1 VFARRPDGDLQFR
14 FVPDCFN
21 AGLECGIL
29 LQTCLVFAMP
39 TQAKPG
45 DCDDKNQHKD
55 GERSPKSALFA
66 DVAHVRFLPLFVFR
80 LHRYAVHFETV
91 PLGLVLEN
99 SIREPH
105 AAPGGRRGT
114 LTNTG
119 QEDDM
124 VRSTQK
130 QKLFN
135 GRDFSWMQFNR
146 RVLEEAEDGAN
157 PLLER
162 VKFLAITGSN
172 LDEYVEIRQA
182 GLMQRIEDGYR
193 EQGYDGLRPDE
204 SLATLTAEIQRFV
217 ADQYRCWNDH
227 LLPTLRKQNVRLLEW
242 NDLNEEQRAFAQSYF
257 QREVDPLLT
266 PIAIDPAHPFPR
278 VLNKALCLALL
289 LRRKRKTSG
298 PLVLGVVTVP
308 RALPRFVRLPAAEGV
323 FDYLLLHELIAQNLG
338 GMYRGYEVVARAG
351 FRVTRNSNLYFEEE
365 EARSLLETI
374 RVELHNRRK
383 GDAVRLEIEADADA
397 EIIERLRVNFELD
410 EDQVFRCDGPLNL
423 SRLMFLYGDVARP
436 DLKFPAFTPR
446 PFQLAR
452 NAHDIYDELRH
463 RDILLHHPYDS
474 YDTVVEFIEN
484 AAIDPAV
491 VTMKQTLYRT
501 SENSPMFQALTDAA
515 ATKETTLVVE
525 LMARFDEASNI
536 RWARSMED
544 AGVQVFHGV
553 VGLKTHCKLA
563 MLVRRDEDGV
573 TRRYCHLGTGNY
585 NPVTARFYTDLSLL
599 TCDPQITERVHM
611 VFNYLTAHAEIND
624 YSPLL
629 VAPLTMAES
638 FLGLIR
644 REMDHAKAGRPA
656 HIVAKMN
663 ALLEPSVIE
672 ALYAASQAG
681 VEIDL
686 IIRGLCILRPGVKG
700 LSENI
705 RVRSIVGRFLEHSRI
720 FHFANG
726 GNDEI
731 YLGSAD
737 WMPRNLFE
745 RCEVVFPVR
754 DAAALARIHDEILP
768 AYLADTTKA
777 RLQQADGTYVR
788 ASKVL
793 KDAPAFSSQDFLMQ
807 LAEGK
812 ADLDAIPK
820 PGTVAVLA
828 AKTARPKAHRPRA
841 AAKKAHAAD

>member
-1 VFARRPDGDLQFR
+1 MAR
-14 FVPDCFN
+14 
-21 AGLECGIL
+21 
-29 LQTCLVFAMP
+29 
-39 TQAKPG
+39 K
-45 DCDDKNQHKD
+45 
-55 GERSPKSALFA
+55 
-66 DVAHVRFLPLFVFR
+66 
-80 LHRYAVHFETV
+80 
-91 PLGLVLEN
+91 
-99 SIREPH
+99 
-105 AAPGGRRGT
+105 
-114 LTNTG
+114 
-119 QEDDM
+119 
-124 VRSTQK
+124 TQK

-135 GRDFSWMQFNR
+135 GRDHSWMQFNR
-146 RVLEEAEDGAN
+146 RVLEEAEDPAN

-172 LDEYVEIRQA
+172 LDEYVEVRQA

-193 EQGYDGLRPDE
+193 EPGYDGLRPDE
-204 SLATLTAEIQRFV
+204 SLAVLTAEIHGFV
-217 ADQYRCWNDH
+217 DAQYRCWNEQ
-227 LLPTLRKQNVRLLEW
+227 LLPELRKQRVRLLEW
-242 NDLNEEQRAFAQSYF
+242 KELDEEARSFAQGYF

-266 PIAIDPAHPFPR
+266 PISIDPAHPFPR

-289 LRRKRKTSG
+289 LRRKRRSSG
-298 PLVLGVVTVP
+298 PQVLGVVTVP
-308 RALPRFVRLPAAEGV
+308 RALPRFVRLPGAEGAY
-323 FDYLLLHELIAQNLG
+323 DYLLLQDLIAHNLS
-338 GMYRGYEVVARAG
+338 GMYRGYEVLCRAA

-383 GDAVRLEIEADADA
+383 GDAVRLEIETGADE
-397 EIIERLRVNFELD
+397 EIVERLRVNFELD
-410 EDQVFRCDGPLNL
+410 EDQVLRGEGPVNL
-423 SRLMFLYGDVARP
+423 SRLMFFYEDVHRP
-436 DLKFPAFTPR
+436 DLKFPHFTPKSFKLSR
-446 PFQLAR
+446 KSANIF
-452 NAHDIYDELRH
+452 DELRRH
-463 RDILLHHPYDS
+463 DILLHHPYDS
-474 YDTVVEFIEN
+474 YDPVVNFIQQGAE
-484 AAIDPAV
+484 DPAV
-491 VTMKQTLYRT
+491 VSMKQTLYRT
-501 SENSPMFQALTDAA
+501 SHDSPVFGALIEAA

-563 MLVRRDEDGV
+563 MLVRRDEDGQ

-585 NPVTARFYTDLSLL
+585 NPDTARFYTDLSML
-599 TCDPQITERVHM
+599 TSDPQITERVHM
-611 VFNYLTAHAEIND
+611 VFNYLTAHAEIDD
-624 YSPLL
+624 YRPLL

-644 REMDHAKAGRPA
+644 RESEHAQAGRPA

-672 ALYAASQAG
+672 ALYQASQSG

-686 IIRGLCILRPGVKG
+686 IVRGLSILRPGVKG
-700 LSENI
+700 LSEHI

-731 YLGSAD
+731 YMGSAD

-754 DAAALARIHDEILP
+754 DPAALARIHEEILP
-768 AYLADTTKA
+768 AYLADTLKA
-777 RLQQADGTYVR
+777 RLQQPDGSYIR
-788 ASKVL
+788 ASKLL
-793 KDAPAFSSQDFLMQ
+793 KDQKPFAAQDFLMQ

-812 ADLDAIPK
+812 VDLDAIPS
-820 PGTVAVLA
+820 PGSSRAPAISA
-828 AKTARPKAHRPRA
+828 AKR
-841 AAKKAHAAD
+841 AHAAD

>member
-1 VFARRPDGDLQFR
+1 MAR
-14 FVPDCFN
+14 
-21 AGLECGIL
+21 
-29 LQTCLVFAMP
+29 T
-39 TQAKPG
+39 
-45 DCDDKNQHKD
+45 
-55 GERSPKSALFA
+55 
-66 DVAHVRFLPLFVFR
+66 
-80 LHRYAVHFETV
+80 
-91 PLGLVLEN
+91 
-99 SIREPH
+99 
-105 AAPGGRRGT
+105 
-114 LTNTG
+114 
-119 QEDDM
+119 
-124 VRSTQK
+124 TQK

-135 GRDFSWMQFNR
+135 GRDHSWMQFNR
-146 RVLEEAEDGAN
+146 RVLEEAEDPTN

-172 LDEYVEIRQA
+172 LDEYVEIRWA

-193 EQGYDGLRPDE
+193 EPGYDGLRPTE
-204 SLATLTAEIQRFV
+204 SLAVLTAEIHTFV
-217 ADQYRCWNDH
+217 EAQYKCWNEH
-227 LLPTLRKQNVRLLEW
+227 LLHELRKQGVRLMDWDEL
-242 NDLNEEQRAFAQSYF
+242 DADTRAFAKDYF

-266 PIAIDPAHPFPR
+266 PISIDPAHPFPR

-289 LRRKRKTSG
+289 LRAKRRSSG
-298 PLVLGVVTVP
+298 PQVLGVVTVP
-308 RALPRFVRLPAAEGV
+308 RALPRFVRLPSDDGSYN
-323 FDYLLLHELIAQNLG
+323 YLLLQDLIAQHLA
-338 GMYRGYEVVARAG
+338 GMYRGYEVLAHAS

-383 GDAVRLEIEADADA
+383 GDSVRLEIETGADA

-410 EDQVFRCDGPLNL
+410 EDQVFRGEGPVNL
-423 SRLMFLYGDVARP
+423 SRLMFFYEDVKRA
-436 DLKFPAFTPR
+436 DLKFPPFAPKAFVLSRKSTNI
-446 PFQLAR
+446 F
-452 NAHDIYDELRH
+452 DELRQH
-463 RDILLHHPYDS
+463 DILLHHPFDA
-474 YDTVVEFIEN
+474 YDTVVDFIQQGAE
-484 AAIDPAV
+484 DPAV
-491 VTMKQTLYRT
+491 VSMKQTLYRT
-501 SENSPMFQALTDAA
+501 SHDSPVFAALTEAA
-515 ATKETTLVVE
+515 ATKEATLVVE

-599 TCDPQITERVHM
+599 TSDPQITERVHM
-611 VFNYLTAHAEIND
+611 VFNYLTAHAEIDD

-638 FLGLIR
+638 FLRLIR
-644 REMDHAKAGRPA
+644 REQEHAQAGRPA
-656 HIVAKMN
+656 HIIGKMN

-672 ALYAASQAG
+672 ALYQASQAG

-686 IIRGLCILRPGVKG
+686 IIRGLSILRPGVKG
-700 LSENI
+700 LSDNI
-705 RVRSIVGRFLEHSRI
+705 RVRSVVGRFLEHSRI
-720 FHFANG
+720 FHFNNG

-754 DAAALARIHDEILP
+754 DPAARARIHDEILP
-768 AYLADTTKA
+768 AYLADTIKA
-777 RLQQADGTYVR
+777 RLQQSDGTYLR
-788 ASKVL
+788 ASKL
-793 KDAPAFSSQDFLMQ
+793 QKDAPPFSSQDFLMK

-812 ADLDAIPK
+812 ADLDALPK
-820 PGTVAVLA
+820 PQA
-828 AKTARPKAHRPRA
+828 ARPPAKAHTKNGA
-841 AAKKAHAAD
+841 SKKATAAD

>member
-1 VFARRPDGDLQFR
+1 MART
-14 FVPDCFN
+14 
-21 AGLECGIL
+21 A
-29 LQTCLVFAMP
+29 
-39 TQAKPG
+39 
-45 DCDDKNQHKD
+45 
-55 GERSPKSALFA
+55 
-66 DVAHVRFLPLFVFR
+66 
-80 LHRYAVHFETV
+80 
-91 PLGLVLEN
+91 
-99 SIREPH
+99 
-105 AAPGGRRGT
+105 
-114 LTNTG
+114 
-119 QEDDM
+119 
-124 VRSTQK
+124 QK
-130 QKLFN
+130 QKMFN

-146 RVLEEAEDGAN
+146 RVLEEAEDPAN
-157 PLLER
+157 PVLER

-193 EQGYDGLRPDE
+193 EPGYDGLRPDE
-204 SLATLTAEIQRFV
+204 SLAELTVEIHGFV
-217 ADQYRCWNDH
+217 DTQYRCWNEH
-227 LLPTLRKQNVRLLEW
+227 LLPELRKQGVRLLEW
-242 NDLNEEQRAFAQSYF
+242 EELNEEARAFAQSYF

-266 PIAIDPAHPFPR
+266 PIAIDPSHPFPR

-289 LRRKRKTSG
+289 LRRKRKSSG
-298 PLVLGVVTVP
+298 PQVLGVVTVP
-308 RALPRFVRLPAAEGV
+308 RALPRFVRLPSPDGAY
-323 FDYLLLHELIAQNLG
+323 DYLLLQDLIAQNLG
-338 GMYRGYEVVARAG
+338 GMYRGYEVLAHTA

-383 GDAVRLEIEADADA
+383 GDAVRLEIESGADP
-397 EIIERLRVNFELD
+397 EIVERLRINFELD
-410 EDQVFRCDGPLNL
+410 DNQVFRGDGPVNL
-423 SRLMFLYGDVARP
+423 SRLMFLYTDVRRP
-436 DLKFPAFTPR
+436 ELKFPPFTPKPLHLSR
-446 PFQLAR
+446 KST
-452 NAHDIYDELRH
+452 DIFDELRH

-474 YDTVVEFIEN
+474 YDPVVDFIQQG
-484 AAIDPAV
+484 AHDPAV

-501 SENSPMFQALTDAA
+501 SEDSPVFQALIDAA
-515 ATKETTLVVE
+515 ATKEATLVVE

-611 VFNYLTAHAEIND
+611 VFNYLTAHAEIDD
-624 YSPLL
+624 YRPLL

-644 REMDHAKAGRPA
+644 REIDHANAGRPA

-672 ALYAASQAG
+672 ALYQASQAG

-686 IIRGLCILRPGVKG
+686 IIRGLCILRPGLPG
-700 LSENI
+700 LSERI

-726 GNDEI
+726 GDDEI

-754 DAAALARIHDEILP
+754 DAAAKTRIHDEILP
-768 AYLADTTKA
+768 AYLADTVKA
-777 RLQQADGTYVR
+777 RIQQPYGSYLR
-788 ASKVL
+788 ASKID
-793 KDAPAFSSQDFLMQ
+793 KDAPVFSSQDFLMQ

-812 ADLDAIPK
+812 TDPSAIPK
-820 PGTVAVLA
+820 PSPAHKPA
-828 AKTARPKAHRPRA
+828 ARKSQAKTADAVTV
-841 AAKKAHAAD
+841 AD

>member
-1 VFARRPDGDLQFR
+1 MTKA
-14 FVPDCFN
+14 
-21 AGLECGIL
+21 
-29 LQTCLVFAMP
+29 
-39 TQAKPG
+39 
-45 DCDDKNQHKD
+45 
-55 GERSPKSALFA
+55 SPK
-66 DVAHVRFLPLFVFR
+66 V
-80 LHRYAVHFETV
+80 
-91 PLGLVLEN
+91 
-99 SIREPH
+99 
-105 AAPGGRRGT
+105 
-114 LTNTG
+114 
-119 QEDDM
+119 
-124 VRSTQK
+124 
-130 QKLFN
+130 KLFN
-135 GRDFSWMQFNR
+135 GRDHSWMQFNR
-146 RVLEEAEDGAN
+146 RVLEEAEDAAN

-193 EQGYDGLRPDE
+193 EPGYDGLRPGE
-204 SLATLTAEIQRFV
+204 SLNTLTADMHEFV
-217 ADQYRCWNDH
+217 AAQYQCWNKH
-227 LLPTLRKQNVRLLEW
+227 LLPEMRKQGIRLLAW
-242 NDLNEEQRAFAQSYF
+242 EELSEDASAYAKGYF

-266 PIAIDPAHPFPR
+266 PISIDPAHPFPR

-289 LRRKRKTSG
+289 LRAKRRSSG
-298 PLVLGVVTVP
+298 PQVLGVVTVP
-308 RALPRFVRLPAAEGV
+308 RALPRFVRLPSGEGHH
-323 FDYLLLHELIAQNLG
+323 DYLLLQDLIAQHLA
-338 GMYRGYEVVARAG
+338 GMYRGYEVLAHAS

-383 GDAVRLEIEADADA
+383 GDAVRLEIEAGADP

-410 EDQVFRCDGPLNL
+410 EGQVFRGEGPVNL
-423 SRLMFLYGDVARP
+423 SRVMFFYEDVQRP
-436 DLKFPAFTPR
+436 ELKFA
-446 PFQLAR
+446 PFAPKPLLLSR
-452 NAHDIYDELRH
+452 KSTGIFDELRH
-463 RDILLHHPYDS
+463 HDILLHHPYDS
-474 YDTVVEFIEN
+474 YEAVVEFVQQG
-484 AAIDPAV
+484 AQDPAV

-501 SENSPMFQALTDAA
+501 SHDSPMFQALTEAG
-515 ATKETTLVVE
+515 ATKEATVVVE
-525 LMARFDEASNI
+525 LMARFDETANI

-563 MLVRRDEDGV
+563 MLVRRDEDGQ

-611 VFNYLTAHAEIND
+611 VFNYLTAHAEIDD

-638 FLGLIR
+638 FLRLIR
-644 REMDHAKAGRPA
+644 REAEHARAGRPA
-656 HIVAKMN
+656 RIVAKMN

-672 ALYAASQAG
+672 ALYQASQAG

-686 IIRGLCILRPGVKG
+686 IIRGLSILRPGVKG
-700 LSENI
+700 LSERI
-705 RVRSIVGRFLEHSRI
+705 RVRSVVGRFLEHSRI
-720 FHFANG
+720 FYFANG
-726 GNDEI
+726 GEDEV

-754 DAAALARIHDEILP
+754 DAAALARIQEEILP

-777 RLQQADGTYVR
+777 RLQQPDGSYLR
-788 ASKVL
+788 ANKVL
-793 KDAPAFSSQDFLMQ
+793 KDAAAFSSQEFLMQ

-812 ADLDAIPK
+812 ADLDGIPMRQRVK
-820 PGTVAVLA
+820 
-828 AKTARPKAHRPRA
+828 A
-841 AAKKAHAAD
+841 AAKKATAAD